1 MPGDCDH
8 RDRVRFLMD
17 MDRVTLAGFGGTLA
31 TVSGSFHEIIGI
43 VAGAMTVI
51 YMAIKIW
58 QEIKRK

>member
-1 MPGDCDH
+1 
-8 RDRVRFLMD
+8 MD

-43 VAGAMTVI
+43 VAGAMTVV